1 MASLEKGAGDRPDGG
16 MLLAAVSLDRIVLGA
31 ALIVAFSVGLAAVLT
46 AVSLSLST
54 RTAF

>member
-1 MASLEKGAGDRPDGG
+1 MASLEKGAGDRRDGS